1 MALKERLADAPVIG
15 VALRVQER
23 YKRDAGD
30 QFAGAI
36 GFFGFLSLIPLIV
49 LAASIVGFVLADA
62 SAARIAEVA
71 AAVEDAVPGL
81 SAALGGEDGEGVA
94 TTIEAIIRNR
104 GGAGLVGLVTLLLAG
119 LRVTAAAQAV
129 TQTIFRV
136 DLLATSGL
144 RKRVNQLMALS
155 ALGLLALA
163 GVAATS
169 VVGVLTTADLFGIMA
184 VLGPLLGIVASFVLD
199 VAFFLAAYRLFA
211 TRRGP
216 ATRDLVPGALL
227 AATGWTALKSFGATY
242 VSRQVASS
250 SELYGAL
257 GGVVALLL
265 LLYLAG
271 RLYVYGAELS
281 AVLHPPAGDA
291 TSDGS
296 AGPDD
301 DPPSDAGDQD
311 AEDEGAEGEDGGDEA
326 PPPAPRIAPRPDE
339 PAGTISPGTRD
350 RLAAIGDGR
359 ASSDPRA
366 AIGFALG
373 VGAVAAMVAAMRP
386 WDTSED

>member
-1 MALKERLADAPVIG
+1 MALRERLADAPVIG

-36 GFFGFLSLIPLIV
+36 GFFGFLSLFPLIV
-49 LAASIVGFVLADA
+49 LAASVVGFVLADA

-71 AAVEDAVPGL
+71 STVEDAVPGL
-81 SAALGGEDGEGVA
+81 SAALGGQDGDGVA
-94 TTIEAIIRNR
+94 TAIEAIIRNR

-136 DLLATSGL
+136 DLLATSGV
-144 RKRVNQLMALS
+144 RKRVNQLLALS

-169 VVGVLTTADLFGIMA
+169 VVGVLTSSDLFGIMA
-184 VLGPLLGIVASFVLD
+184 VLGPLLGIAASFVVD
-199 VAFFLAAYRLFA
+199 VVFFLAAYRLFA
-211 TRRGP
+211 TGRGP
-216 ATRDLVPGALL
+216 SVRDLVPGALL
-227 AATGWTALKSFGATY
+227 AAGGWTALKSFGATY

-250 SELYGAL
+250 SELYGTL

-281 AVLHPPAGDA
+281 AVLHPPTDA
-291 TSDGS
+291 DP
-296 AGPDD
+296 AAPHEDD
-301 DPPSDAGDQD
+301 DPPGDDAGR
-311 AEDEGAEGEDGGDEA
+311 AEVEAEEE
-326 PPPAPRIAPRPDE
+326 PPPAPRVPPRPDE

-350 RLAAIGDGR
+350 RLAAIGDRR